1 MTDNLFEIFSA
12 YYHQA
17 VELSKQHEF
26 KKSSESFDKAFEVLS
41 EIRSECLKKYSGKK
55 ITRIKSSDEIEYER
69 LKGIVLELRN
79 SVGELSLEIE
89 DIEAELG
96 EFQVEYNSKVGRF
109 YIELDK
115 INYEIQILR
124 MKMDHQNLAKDEIEQ
139 LIAEQLKELREQ
151 IEEDEEQFNQDEET
165 IKEILNRN
173 RTFDEKS
180 KRELRDLYRDLA
192 KIYHPDKAR
201 TDDEKKY
208 FEVVMKEIN
217 DAYHHLNIETLRR
230 IEAKAQLYIE
240 IEQVG
245 ETLTEKI
252 ERLVTEK
259 QKIEKLIINLNQ
271 VKADILNSDT
281 YRLMIKI
288 SQNYTSKDAY
298 YTGLIDD
305 LKEKIRRRKIE
316 YEKLKSE
323 IMIFG

>member
-69 LKGIVLELRN
+69 LKGIILELRN

-208 FEVVMKEIN
+208 FESVMKEIN

-252 ERLVTEK
+252 ERLSAEK

-271 VKADILNSDT
+271 VKSDILNSDT
-281 YRLMIKI
+281 YRLMNKI

-298 YTGLIDD
+298 YNGLIDD

-316 YEKLKSE
+316 YEKLKCD